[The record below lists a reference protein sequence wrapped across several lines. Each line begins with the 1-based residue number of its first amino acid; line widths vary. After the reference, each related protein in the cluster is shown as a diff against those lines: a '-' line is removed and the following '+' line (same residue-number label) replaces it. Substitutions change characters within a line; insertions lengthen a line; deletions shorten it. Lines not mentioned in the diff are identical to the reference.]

1 MTTEATPGALGS
13 NDQLGL
19 VPARWYAVGRDGR
32 ATLCVDEHDARRTA
46 KKSNVDWPHSA
57 PYLPILMGDV
67 TAEIERLARLAET
80 NEDSAGFHSLS
91 AAEIR
96 AGRVGA

>member
-1 MTTEATPGALGS
+1 MTFDEWREANYDTEW
-13 NDQLGL
+13 NERDY
-19 VPARWYAVGRDGR
+19 ARAAWNAAV
-32 ATLCVDEHDARRTA
+32 V
-46 KKSNVDWPHSA
+46 
-57 PYLPILMGDV
+57 
-67 TAEIERLARLAET
+67 AERERLARLAET